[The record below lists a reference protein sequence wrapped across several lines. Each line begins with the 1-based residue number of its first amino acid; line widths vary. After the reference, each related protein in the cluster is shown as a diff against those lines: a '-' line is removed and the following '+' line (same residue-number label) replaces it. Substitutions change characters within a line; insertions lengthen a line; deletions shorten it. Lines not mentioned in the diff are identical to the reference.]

1 DPFRTLTSRDGLVG
15 DGGAEFTG
23 DPFAILK
30 KSLARYAIE
39 HHPRLPPFQTGAAGY
54 FAYDLGRHLERLPSH
69 RIDDQPL
76 PDLLVGFYDWTI
88 AFDHVERRAFLM
100 GSGHP
105 APSVRERK
113 ARAAMRIDEVRRR
126 LDRKPPIPRQRIVA
140 RPRPDLD
147 RSTYEAMVRRTIDYI
162 LAGDIY
168 QANIT
173 QRFSAELGPNDDP
186 FALYYALRR
195 RYPPPF

>member
-1 DPFRTLTSRDGLVG
+1 AVFAGFAAAPGAIFLDSALEGGALGRYSFIAADPFRTLTSRDGLVG

-30 KSLARYAIE
+30 KSLERYAIE
-39 HHPRLPPFQTGAAGY
+39 HHTRLPPFKTRAAGY

-88 AFDHVERRAFLM
+88 TFDHVERRAFLM

-113 ARAAMRIDEVRRR
+113 ARAAMRID
-126 LDRKPPIPRQRIVA
+126 
-140 RPRPDLD
+140 
-147 RSTYEAMVRRTIDYI
+147 
-162 LAGDIY
+162 
-168 QANIT
+168 
-173 QRFSAELGPNDDP
+173 
-186 FALYYALRR
+186 
-195 RYPPPF
+195 